1 MDFSLPSFQ
10 NHGSRLLSLEQLAGY
25 WSYYMTGSADTVS
38 SFLANNHSRHLC
50 NTKYSSYIGVGEKG
64 QQNQQKKPLG
74 GIPIIVLDSLVDYR
88 ASPLMA
94 NSLKGL
100 PKTLIITCEFDIL
113 KDDGLLYRARLLDAG
128 VKVTHLNYMSY
139 HAFLAIQA
147 SPYFVAEEFNQ
158 ALRDIVDF
166 VKGV

>member
-1 MDFSLPSFQ
+1 
-10 NHGSRLLSLEQLAGY
+10 
-25 WSYYMTGSADTVS
+25 
-38 SFLANNHSRHLC
+38 
-50 NTKYSSYIGVGEKG
+50 
-64 QQNQQKKPLG
+64 
-74 GIPIIVLDSLVDYR
+74 
-88 ASPLMA
+88 MA

-139 HAFLAIQA
+139 HAFLTIQA